1 MPDSQD
7 KFGSSGSSQGF
18 KRVKKILD
26 CQMYIRCCKIYE

>member
-18 KRVKKILD
+18 KREILD